1 MTGLPARHK
10 SRTCRLA
17 VVVALCLFAT
27 APVARAHAP
36 LPEDIARLTRQI
48 KAQPRSAELYL
59 QRGELWRLNGRA
71 ASARAD
77 FRRAEALDPRL
88 ERLPLCRAALDLDR
102 GATGAAL
109 PPVSEFLRRHP
120 ADPEAL
126 RLSARIHEARS
137 DWPAVA
143 ADCARIVRDT
153 AAPRPEDVLKWA
165 EAHCSGGDGESPVA
179 LAAGLAALTEGLQR
193 LGSLVV
199 LENAAA
205 DLEVRL
211 GRSEAAAARWDRIA
225 EQLRDV
231 SGEERAA
238 AATAA
243 GPGPTATPLPTPAS
257 AAAFTKAG
265 SPIPAAAQATT
276 ALPRLSTW
284 KYHAQGVN
292 LGTAWQ
298 QPGYADGAWPAGPAA
313 LGYGDPFIVT
323 TIPYGPDLNN
333 KYPTSYFRTTFPVV
347 TAPAMIASLTLN
359 VNYDDGF
366 AAYLNGQEIA
376 RRGLAA
382 GAGYAAYAANHE
394 GGGYET
400 IDVSAFVGAL
410 VAGTNVL
417 AVEVHQT
424 NASSS
429 DLAFD
434 AELIYDVAG
443 STGVTRGPYLQIGTP
458 TSVTVR
464 WRTAVPTDSRVRF
477 GAAPGA
483 LTGAFDVPTPTTE
496 HEVTLTGLAPET
508 RYYYSVGSAAT
519 VQAGDD
525 AGHYFKTMPPFG
537 APHPTRFW
545 ILGDSGLPGSI
556 QNNVRDAWE
565 TWAGGAA
572 ADVWLMLG
580 DNAYNAGTDAEFT
593 AGLFNPYATQL
604 RKTIL
609 WPTRG
614 NHDVVYSGAGN
625 DYYDH
630 FSLPTAG
637 QAGGL
642 ASGTEAYYSFDYGN
656 IHCVCLDSEGTNRG
670 VSGPMLNWLR
680 LDLAATRQAWTIA
693 FWHHPPYT
701 KGSHDSDD
709 DLDSGARMGEMRR
722 NALPLLD
729 SLGVD
734 LVLTGHS
741 HSYERSVLLKE
752 HYGTSGTLTP
762 AMIVNG
768 GDGSPT
774 GNGAYQKW
782 SPGAAPREG
791 TVYAVAGSSARTD
804 GGPLNHPVMV
814 RSLNIGGSMI
824 LDVNADRLDAK
835 FLSQTGAVL
844 DAFTIVKGVGSGVG
858 EPRPGAPALVLA
870 APQPNPSRG
879 TVHVAYELGVAA
891 PVRVQILDVTGRRVN
906 ELEMGARP
914 AGAHEFTW
922 DGRDARGQRVVPG
935 VYFIRF
941 LAGAGERGTRVIVL
955 K

>member
-1 MTGLPARHK
+1 MTGLPVPHK
-10 SRTCRLA
+10 RRPCRLA
-17 VVVALCLFAT
+17 ALLALCLSAAV

-48 KAQPRSAELYL
+48 QARPRSAALYL
-59 QRGELWRLNGRA
+59 ERGELWRLNGRA

-88 ERLPLCRAALDLDR
+88 ERLPLCRAALDLDL
-102 GATGAAL
+102 GAPAAAL
-109 PPVSEFLRRHP
+109 PPVTDFLRRHP
-120 ADPEAL
+120 ADLEAL
-126 RLSARIHEARS
+126 RLSARIQEARG

-143 ADCARIVRDT
+143 AECARIVRDT
-153 AAPRPEDVLKWA
+153 ASPRPEDVLKWA
-165 EAHCSGGDGESPVA
+165 EALRSGGVDPSPVA
-179 LAAGLAALTEGLQR
+179 LAAGLAALTEGLER

-211 GRSEAAAARWDRIA
+211 GRSEAAGARWERIA

-231 SGEERAA
+231 SGGVGAVA
-238 AATAA
+238 S
-243 GPGPTATPLPTPAS
+243 GPIPPRPTATGATDAALSEAASTAASPAS
-257 AAAFTKAG
+257 T
-265 SPIPAAAQATT
+265 QATT

-298 QPGYADGAWPAGPAA
+298 QPGYADGAWPGGPAA
-313 LGYGDPFIVT
+313 LGFGDPFIVT

-333 KYPTSYFRTTFPVV
+333 KYPTSYFRATFPVAV
-347 TAPAMIASLTLN
+347 APATIASLTLN

-394 GGGYET
+394 GGAYET
-400 IDVSAFVGAL
+400 IDVSAFVGVL

-434 AELIYDVAG
+434 AELIYDVAAA
-443 STGVTRGPYLQIGTP
+443 TGVTRGPYLQIGTP

-483 LTGAFDVPTPTTE
+483 LTGAFDVATPTTE
-496 HEVTLTGLAPET
+496 HEVTLTGLTPET
-508 RYYYSVGSAAT
+508 RYYYSVGSATT

-525 AGHYFKTMPPFG
+525 AGHYFKTSPPVG
-537 APHPTRFW
+537 APRPTRFW

-580 DNAYNAGTDAEFT
+580 DNAYDAGTDSEFT
-593 AGLFNPYATQL
+593 AGLFTPYAAQL

-642 ASGTEAYYSFDYGN
+642 PSGTEAYYSFDYGN

-670 VSGPMLNWLR
+670 VSGLMLNWLR

-722 NALPLLD
+722 NALPILD

-752 HYGTSGTLTP
+752 HYGTSGTLAP

-791 TVYAVAGSSARTD
+791 AVYAVAGSSARAD

-814 RSLNIGGSMI
+814 RSLNVGGSLI
-824 LDVNADRLDAK
+824 LDVNANRLDAK
-835 FLSQTGAVL
+835 FLSQTGAIL
-844 DAFTIVKGVGSGVG
+844 DTFTILKGVGSGVG
-858 EPRPGAPALVLA
+858 EPGAGDPGLVLA

-879 TVHVAYELGVAA
+879 TIHVAYEIGAAA

-906 ELEMGARP
+906 NLELGPRP
-914 AGAHEFTW
+914 AGAHDFTW